1 MRLTSDQLQKLVD
14 ASSFVFFRISADWQ
28 ELLELVRGEFLAD
41 AAAESNWLEA
51 YVPAIDRDAVL
62 ARISEAVA
70 ARAPYEFEHRIFFRD
85 GSIGW
90 IQVRVLPHLKADGE
104 VEEWYGSAINVT
116 DRRHAEDALRVN
128 EERQA
133 FLLSLS
139 DAIRPLSDPTAIKAE
154 TARLLGTYLECDR
167 VLYADVN
174 EDQVGLTID
183 AEFCRTGIDSIVG
196 SLDFKNLGAAVVSS
210 LLDGRPF
217 FAADVSR
224 LGGLSDDER
233 SDYERIGVAA
243 FVAAPIIKVGQLRGL
258 LVVHQ
263 MTVRTWSPL
272 QVLTLQEVAD
282 RTWEAA
288 ERMRTE
294 MALRASEG
302 RLRTL
307 VSELQ
312 HRTHNL
318 ISVITLIASRTFR
331 AHPDPE
337 EFKSSFGDSLRA
349 LSRAQRLLS
358 KIEEGKR
365 VTFDELLRSEFA
377 ALPSWEGDVGRVTF
391 DGPSGIR
398 LRSSTVQT
406 LQLAVHELARNAVK
420 HGALSS
426 TTGKLF
432 IRWRLSQDRDQRCW
446 IEVDWRESGV
456 QTCPASSPLK
466 KGLGCELIEKA
477 LPYQLEA
484 RTSLEFTGDG
494 VHCTIA
500 FPVSETQLAPRSLC

>member
-1 MRLTSDQLQKLVD
+1 MQLTSDQLQKLVD
-14 ASSFVFFRISADWQ
+14 ASSFVLFRMSADWQ

-41 AAAESNWLEA
+41 APAKSKWLET

-62 ARISEAVA
+62 ARISEARA
-70 ARAPYEFEHRIFFRD
+70 NRAPYEFEHRIFFAD
-85 GSIGW
+85 GSLGW
-90 IQVRVLPHLKADGE
+90 IQVRVLPLINANGE
-104 VEEWYGSAINVT
+104 VEEWYGSAVNVT
-116 DRRHAEDALRVN
+116 ARRHAEDALRVN
-128 EERQA
+128 EERQG

-154 TARLLGTYLECDR
+154 TVRLVGKYLECDR
-167 VLYADVN
+167 VLYADVS
-174 EDQVGLTID
+174 EDQSGLTID
-183 AEFCRTGIDSIVG
+183 AEFCRTGIRSIVG
-196 SLDFKNLGAAVVSS
+196 SLGFKDLGAAVASS

-224 LGGLSDDER
+224 LGVLSDAER
-233 SDYERIGVAA
+233 SAYERYGIAA
-243 FVAAPIIKVGQLRGL
+243 FVAAPIIKNGRLRGL
-258 LVVHQ
+258 FVVDQ
-263 MTVRTWSPL
+263 TTARTWSPL
-272 QVLTLQEVAD
+272 QALTVQEVAD

-294 MALRASEG
+294 MALRESEG

-331 AHPDPE
+331 AHPEPK
-337 EFKSSFGDSLRA
+337 EFKSSFGESLRA

-377 ALPSWEGDVGRVTF
+377 ALTSLEGDIGRITF
-391 DGPSGIR
+391 DGPSGVR

-406 LQLAVHELARNAVK
+406 LALAVHELAMNALK
-420 HGALSS
+420 HGALNSK
-426 TTGKLF
+426 TGKLC
-432 IRWRLSQDRDQRCW
+432 IRWRLTQDRDQRSW
-446 IEVDWRESGV
+446 LDVDWRESGV
-456 QTCPASSPLK
+456 QTCPACSPLK
-466 KGLGCELIEKA
+466 KGLGCELIEKG

-484 RTSLEFTGDG
+484 RTTLEFTGDG
-494 VHCTIA
+494 VHCTIT
-500 FPVSETQLAPRSLC
+500 FPVSATQLEPN